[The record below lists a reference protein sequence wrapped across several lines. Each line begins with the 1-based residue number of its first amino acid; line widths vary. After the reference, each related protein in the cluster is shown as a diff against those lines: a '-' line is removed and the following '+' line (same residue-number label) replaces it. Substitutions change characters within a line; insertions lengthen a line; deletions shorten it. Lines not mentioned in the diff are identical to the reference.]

1 MKTAVQRV
9 GLSSKCSKMKRGL
22 LRRRMRKPRLTK
34 SELNGDNVLWLPL
47 PEISQCGCQT
57 SNNFLHLESS
67 TFSAIFPMGQFPTK
81 PKLELCRLFQR
92 SHRNNLWVAG
102 HVVILYQYFENY
114 QELTNWQIFEFE
126 SKTSCQLGATPLHCF
141 HGLVSQGLSASCPNN
156 NNNDNDSMNVISV

>member
-9 GLSSKCSKMKRGL
+9 GLSSKCSQRKRGL
-22 LRRRMRKPRLTK
+22 IRMRMRMPSLTK

-92 SHRNNLWVAG
+92 SHRNNLRVAG
-102 HVVILYQYFENY
+102 HVMILNVYFENY
-114 QELTNWQIFEFE
+114 QELWN
-126 SKTSCQLGATPLHCF
+126 
-141 HGLVSQGLSASCPNN
+141 
-156 NNNDNDSMNVISV
+156 

>member
-9 GLSSKCSKMKRGL
+9 GLSSKCSQRKRGL
-22 LRRRMRKPRLTK
+22 IRITKRMRMPRLTK

-92 SHRNNLWVAG
+92 SHRNNLRVAG
-102 HVVILYQYFENY
+102 HVVILYVYFEKY
-114 QELTNWQIFEFE
+114 KELWNSQIYEFE
-126 SKTSCQLGATPLHCF
+126 SKISCQLGATPLHCF
-141 HGLVSQGLSASCPNN
+141 HGLVSQGLSAPLSQ
-156 NNNDNDSMNVISV
+156 